1 MTTKF
6 LTRYQLFRLLQR
18 ELPPYVYPDGSE
30 GKFYSTADMA
40 SIADV
45 AATGYANLERI
56 NANYFPQ
63 TADERIG
70 DWEITVFGALLDSA
84 FTLEQRRDR
93 VLTKLRS
100 LKGITKQDMKEAVQA
115 IIGSTITVEI
125 IEWGCKDGAWLIGES
140 LLGVDTFLS
149 EARLVDATGPTLCE
163 DSPADYGLT
172 PEEWNSA
179 QMDAYTFEVRIYDY
193 TLSADERAEIDK
205 VLTAAE
211 PARSRHVI
219 TDGLTP
225 VA

>member
-1 MTTKF
+1 MTKF
-6 LTRYQLFRLLQR
+6 LTRQQLFRLLQR

-63 TADERIG
+63 TADERII
-70 DWEITVFGALLDSA
+70 DWEIAVFGSPLDSS
-84 FTLEQRRDR
+84 FTLEERRDR
-93 VLTKLRS
+93 VLTKVRAR
-100 LKGITKQDMKEAVQA
+100 KGITKQDMKEAVQA
-115 IIGSTITVEI
+115 IIGSTKTVEI
-125 IEWGCKDGAWLIGES
+125 VPWGCRDYGWILGES
-140 LLGVDTFLS
+140 ELGIDTVLHGS
-149 EARLVDATGPTLCE
+149 ALVNIAGPTICE
-163 DSPADYGLT
+163 DSPSDHGVT
-172 PEEWNSA
+172 QEEWDA
-179 QMDAYTFEVRIYDY
+179 ALLDAYTYEVQIFDY
-193 TLSADERAEIDK
+193 TLSAEERAEIDK

-225 VA
+225 VQ